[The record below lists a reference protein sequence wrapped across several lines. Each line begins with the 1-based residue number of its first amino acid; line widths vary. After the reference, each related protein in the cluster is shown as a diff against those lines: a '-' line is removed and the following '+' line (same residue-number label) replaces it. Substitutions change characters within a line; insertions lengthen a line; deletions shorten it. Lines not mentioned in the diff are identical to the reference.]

1 VHSVWIDP
9 DAVFGRDLLKAHYQ
23 GAH

>member
-9 DAVFGRDLLKAHYQ
+9 QSVFGRDLLKAHYR